1 MRKISGMLNL
11 EKARMQLRVLLS
23 GPVPAITP
31 MSHAVA
37 IKVVPDAPDASE
49 RRVAELEQ
57 ACAAAGIRIKG
68 TSEMKLK
75 MQAMDGPVIIE
86 SSDVTQFYPDHESGG
101 ELTAVEYLADGEES
115 PRG

>member
-1 MRKISGMLNL
+1 MRKISGMLNPG
-11 EKARMQLRVLLS
+11 EGQDAVACFVIRTGS
-23 GPVPAITP
+23 CDHP

-68 TSEMKLK
+68 EQVK
-75 MQAMDGPVIIE
+75 
-86 SSDVTQFYPDHESGG
+86 
-101 ELTAVEYLADGEES
+101 
-115 PRG
+115 

>member
-11 EKARMQLRVLLS
+11 EKARMQLHVLLS

-68 TSEMKLK
+68 EQVK
-75 MQAMDGPVIIE
+75 
-86 SSDVTQFYPDHESGG
+86 
-101 ELTAVEYLADGEES
+101 
-115 PRG
+115 